1 MGNAGG
7 LGKIQPTNSRI
18 QIGFMGLK
26 GFVGVM
32 DELRIYSRGF
42 KPKEIEEL
50 FELEPGK
57 PQSVSPI
64 DSLATTL
71 GAIRQSR

>member
-1 MGNAGG
+1 
-7 LGKIQPTNSRI
+7 
-18 QIGFMGLK
+18 MGLK